1 MTGNLIYMKCIIAN
15 IKNPVLVSAW
25 AAVVSAF
32 FAGLAFL
39 SSRRLSR
46 RDMVNILK
54 VEILRVVSSVQGRD
68 AWTET
73 VNLSIQVD
81 GGPRVGRLA
90 GLLGSKYK
98 KRKWLWLIPVDLEE
112 LKREGYQNLLGL

>member
-1 MTGNLIYMKCIIAN
+1 MAQSDRAVN
-15 IKNPVLVSAW
+15 SAW

-46 RDMVNILK
+46 RDMVDILK